1 MAAVLAHS
9 FSYRLRVREHLKL
22 SNAGITL
29 SLVIPATYVDYK
41 CFGKQ
46 TLENI
51 KRNWEKPDEVI
62 FVITGTPDSEPKGFF
77 QGTLTYDNQL
87 SVPLLMSFTAKVAN
101 QATSKNNGA
110 RLAKGTLIQF
120 FDMDDVLSPWAIF
133 SVKRAYLLNPKPLAG
148 IMFSHAPTSTVGV
161 SRFSRVP
168 SCTLDRKLCS
178 GIAHAR
184 RSIFSPF
191 CAISD
196 TKCTDEYASRLYHD
210 CFEEHVNQYRMAASI
225 HWCCRSNGRQYLR
238 PSFAAGWFLVRR
250 SVMDEIN
257 FTTSLDIA
265 EDGNFIGHILAS
277 GQNVLYVDIPIG
289 FYNKRHDAPKCA
301 S

>member
-1 MAAVLAHS
+1 M
-9 FSYRLRVREHLKL
+9 REHLKL

-184 RSIFSPF
+184 RSFFRRFVQSRIPSARMNMRVGYTMTVSKSMSISTAWQQAYTGAVVRTAVNT
-191 CAISD
+191 CAQV
-196 TKCTDEYASRLYHD
+196 L
-210 CFEEHVNQYRMAASI
+210 Q
-225 HWCCRSNGRQYLR
+225 L
-238 PSFAAGWFLVRR
+238 AGF
-250 SVMDEIN
+250 
-257 FTTSLDIA
+257 
-265 EDGNFIGHILAS
+265 
-277 GQNVLYVDIPIG
+277 
-289 FYNKRHDAPKCA
+289 
-301 S
+301 